1 MDGENWIITY
11 EDKGA
16 KKTILVAAVPELQDL
31 KNYLNS
37 QGLKSISAAELGID
51 NNEKKQTDDKKSE
64 KSPLP
69 IVFSAMGILSIITAI
84 LIIRRIKRK
93 RQLRRGEQIK

>member
-16 KKTILVAAVPELQDL
+16 KKTILVASVPELQDL
-31 KNYLNS
+31 KNYLKS
-37 QGLKSISAAELGID
+37 QGLKSISSAELGIA
-51 NNEKKQTDDKKSE
+51 NEKKQTDDKKSE
-64 KSPLP
+64 NPPLL
-69 IVFSAMGILSIITAI
+69 IVFSVMGILLIIVAT
-84 LIIRRIKRK
+84 LIIRRRKRK